1 MAMPDRRTA
10 PVFAAAAAFVLV
22 LVFGK
27 LIGSNSPAPSPNP
40 SGSPTPTSSFSPSPK
55 ASNTGG
61 HVATTPTTTAT
72 PTPTTPSALTPLT
85 VDVTEQ
91 ASVASGV
98 PVLDIPVQVLPDKR
112 NAAPVANG
120 TLLPEGANVTSF
132 QFTTRLASGTY
143 QVCVQPPTGTKFLG
157 HNTDALPGSF
167 CTKVRLVPGSPPVMF
182 TLAAG

>member
-1 MAMPDRRTA
+1 MPDRRNA

-27 LIGSNSPAPSPNP
+27 LIGSNSPAPNPHP
-40 SGSPTPTSSFSPSPK
+40 SGSATPTSSFSPSPK
-55 ASNTGG
+55 TSSTGG

-72 PTPTTPSALTPLT
+72 PATSSALTPLT
-85 VDVTEQ
+85 VEVTEQ

-98 PVLDIPVQVLPDKR
+98 PVLDIPVQVLPEQR
-112 NAAPVANG
+112 NATPVANG

-157 HNTDALPGSF
+157 RNTDALPGSF

>member
-1 MAMPDRRTA
+1 VAMPDRRNA

-27 LIGSNSPAPSPNP
+27 LIGSNSPAPNPHP
-40 SGSPTPTSSFSPSPK
+40 SGSATPTSSFSPSPK
-55 ASNTGG
+55 TSSTGG

-72 PTPTTPSALTPLT
+72 PATSSALTPLT
-85 VDVTEQ
+85 VEVTEQ

-98 PVLDIPVQVLPDKR
+98 PVLDIPVQVLPEQR
-112 NAAPVANG
+112 NATPVANG

-157 HNTDALPGSF
+157 RNTDALPGSF